1 MKKTI
6 RLNEND
12 LIKLISKIISEQT
25 ITQGEGSDPYQY
37 KEEGGKYFFAKKGS
51 ENWTEAKSSGA
62 VDSIKSKYFSDS
74 SKMGSSK
81 IGGSSFDKG
90 KKLGS
95 AHKKAAI
102 EFVKDATEVVVK
114 IGKVTIKVITYAAV
128 GTVVVLYNVFYKIPA
143 ELGKALLSF
152 LGALAKKTGEIIVS
166 GVKKGVKIGKDLLS
180 KAISATTTLF
190 KKIFE
195 AISSLGTKVYAV
207 ALALASKIGVI
218 WNTIKGWAVGA
229 FNKVKQ
235 VLGAAWDEVTGAVD
249 AVTGYVTGWLTE
261 GELDTMVEWYHYYK
275 SLPQNKMISEI
286 YKDTRKL
293 I

>member
-6 RLNEND
+6 RLNENE
-12 LIKLISKIISEQT
+12 LIKLISKIISEQN

-37 KEEGGKYFFAKKGS
+37 KEEGGKYFFAKKGT
-51 ENWTEAKSSGA
+51 ENWKEAKDNDA
-62 VDSIKSKYFSDS
+62 IDSIKNKYFSTNT
-74 SKMGSSK
+74 KVGSSK
-81 IGGSSFDKG
+81 IGGSSFDTG
-90 KKLGS
+90 KKIGS
-95 AHKKAAI
+95 AHKKATI
-102 EFVKDATEVVVK
+102 EFIKDATETVVK
-114 IGKVTIKVITYAAV
+114 IGKFSIKFITYATV
-128 GTVVVLYNVFYKIPA
+128 GTVVVLYNVFYKIPV

-152 LGALAKKTGEIIVS
+152 LGALAKKTSEIVVS
-166 GVKKGVKIGKDLLS
+166 GVKKGVNIGKDLMS
-180 KAISATTTLF
+180 KTISATTELF
-190 KKIFE
+190 KKLFE
-195 AISSLGTKVYAV
+195 LISSLGNKIYAV

-218 WNTIKGWAVGA
+218 WNVVKGWAVGA

-235 VLGAAWDEVTGAVD
+235 VLGDVWDDVTSAVD
-249 AVTGYVTGWLTE
+249 GVTGYVTGWLTE